1 MERALELARAA
12 RGSTS
17 PNPPVGAV
25 LMKDGSVVGE
35 GSTQPPGGPHA
46 ERVALAAA
54 GEQAA
59 GSTLYV
65 TLEPC
70 SHWGRTPP
78 CVDAIVEAGVHVVH
92 VAAVDPN
99 PRVNGDGVRRLRE
112 AGIRV
117 VLEPRSE
124 ARALI
129 EGHAMLAT
137 RGRPFVTAAIAPTP
151 HMLAELLPAA
161 DIVFTTC
168 ESEPAGARHIPW
180 VAWDDTLRGLT
191 AEGVASTLVLLRE
204 ADAGEMQRLLDEGLP
219 DKMVAVGVDA
229 LPAAWQGSEMPW
241 PSDDGAVVAYR
252 ADQLASREE
261 D

>member
-25 LMKDGSVVGE
+25 LIKDGRVIGE
-35 GSTQPPGGPHA
+35 GYTQPPGGLHA

-54 GEQAA
+54 GDQAA

-78 CVDAIVEAGVHVVH
+78 CVDAIVVAGVHVVH

-99 PRVNGDGVRRLRE
+99 PLVHGDGVRRLQA
-112 AGIRV
+112 AGIHV

-124 ARALI
+124 ARELI

-137 RGRPFVTAAIAPTP
+137 RGRPFVTAAIDPTL
-151 HMLAELLPAA
+151 HMLADLLPGA
-161 DIVFTTC
+161 DVVFTAC
-168 ESEPAGARHIPW
+168 ESEPAGARRIPR
-180 VAWDDTLRGLT
+180 VAWDDTLRELAADG
-191 AEGVASTLVLLRE
+191 AACTLVLLRE
-204 ADAGEMQRLLDEGLP
+204 ADADEMQRLLDEGLP
-219 DKMVAVGVDA
+219 DKLVTVGVDA
-229 LPAAWQGSEMPW
+229 LPAAWRGSEMPW
-241 PSDDGAVVAYR
+241 PGDDGAVVAYR
-252 ADQLASREE
+252 ADGLAIRGEG
-261 D
+261 